1 MSSTAYETDYNQW
14 LKETVKQLRRCSSL
28 NWDCAKAQLQ
38 TYQKPNIPKIIGK
51 AF

>member
-1 MSSTAYETDYNQW
+1 MLEMAQVWTKKSATSRY
-14 LKETVKQLRRCSSL
+14 SSL

-38 TYQKPNIPKIIGK
+38 TYQKPNVFKIIGK